1 VSAEWNV
8 PSVLP
13 EPSGVWYADSTW
25 VGVGGWNQG
34 SLLQAGTTEE
44 SYYGTVYYVVWDEN
58 LPGQQ
63 QEQSRFVVNP
73 GDLIKA
79 TISQSAGS
87 TWTISVVDET
97 TGQADNQTETYTG
110 STATAE
116 FIQEAPTNT
125 STGDV
130 LPTDPYQQF
139 PFFDAEANGAS
150 ANLSSSQQ
158 VTMPGLSTP
167 SAPTTAGNAFN
178 IEWGPLTP
186 AAPDGFQTAFQA
198 WIKDVWALG
207 AGGADQWGLGMM
219 PGTSPAITAVPG
231 GFEVAFQANT
241 GDLWTVGTDGTG
253 NHGLGMMAGTSPSI
267 TPAPGGYEVA
277 FQANTGDL
285 WTTGNDGTTDWNQP
299 MTPGSSPSI
308 TAVPSQADPGGFEV
322 AYDNAEQ
329 GLSTLASDGDVTNWD
344 VGINPGTSPAITSV
358 AGGFEAVYQNYSG
371 ALLTAGTD
379 GTTYLGNAIMASTSP
394 AITELPAGYEIA
406 YQSAGSDLT
415 TVGSAGTTNWG
426 LGMMS
431 ETSPAITA
439 VPGGFEAA
447 FQANTGDLWTAG
459 TSGTLN
465 WLNPM
470 AAGTSPAI
478 SGEGVS

>member
-139 PFFDAEANGAS
+139 PFFDAVVNG
-150 ANLSSSQQ
+150 
-158 VTMPGLSTP
+158 
-167 SAPTTAGNAFN
+167 
-178 IEWGPLTP
+178 
-186 AAPDGFQTAFQA
+186 
-198 WIKDVWALG
+198 
-207 AGGADQWGLGMM
+207 GLGQ
-219 PGTSPAITAVPG
+219 PEFLAA
-231 GFEVAFQANT
+231 
-241 GDLWTVGTDGTG
+241 GDHAWTVDAVSPD
-253 NHGLGMMAGTSPSI
+253 HGGQCLQHRVGP
-267 TPAPGGYEVA
+267 
-277 FQANTGDL
+277 
-285 WTTGNDGTTDWNQP
+285 
-299 MTPGSSPSI
+299 
-308 TAVPSQADPGGFEV
+308 ADP
-322 AYDNAEQ
+322 
-329 GLSTLASDGDVTNWD
+329 
-344 VGINPGTSPAITSV
+344 
-358 AGGFEAVYQNYSG
+358 SG
-371 ALLTAGTD
+371 A
-379 GTTYLGNAIMASTSP
+379 
-394 AITELPAGYEIA
+394 
-406 YQSAGSDLT
+406 
-415 TVGSAGTTNWG
+415 
-426 LGMMS
+426 
-431 ETSPAITA
+431 
-439 VPGGFEAA
+439 
-447 FQANTGDLWTAG
+447 
-459 TSGTLN
+459 
-465 WLNPM
+465 
-470 AAGTSPAI
+470 
-478 SGEGVS
+478 